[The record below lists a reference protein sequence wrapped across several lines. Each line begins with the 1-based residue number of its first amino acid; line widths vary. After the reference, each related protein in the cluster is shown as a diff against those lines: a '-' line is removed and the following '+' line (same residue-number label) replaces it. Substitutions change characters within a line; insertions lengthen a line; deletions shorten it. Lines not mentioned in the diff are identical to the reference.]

1 MQTIDPTLSWKLS
14 KGEGTGNLGTE
25 QATDAPK
32 A

>member
-14 KGEGTGNLGTE
+14 KGECTGNPGTE
-25 QATDAPK
+25 QAADAPK